1 MGGVPAPPRLGPW
14 VPAPPRLGAESLR
27 EAQTRVCVSF
37 SMHRTPTHGV
47 TVPGSLGAVL
57 EIEERAGMHE
67 VHGVALRRPG
77 RGKSWTLGGG
87 GVEDG

>member
-1 MGGVPAPPRLGPW
+1 MGGCRRRRGRAL
-14 VPAPPRLGAESLR
+14 SLSVKR
-27 EAQTRVCVSF
+27 RRVCVSF
-37 SMHRTPTHGV
+37 SMRRTPTHGV

-57 EIEERAGMHE
+57 EIEERSGMDE

-77 RGKSWTLGGG
+77 RGTSWTLGGG